1 MSDLFWKNLPGQT
14 WINVFD
20 QKWIGVVVAEPSK
33 GEVIDLGLSRLAY
46 QFKDSENFNSFIESF
61 LSEYQELYESELQLL
76 NERYLDTAI
85 GVQLDGIG
93 EIVGLP
99 RPEEAADVAGVFG
112 FLNDPTS
119 LGFTTLSTPSV
130 GGNFI
135 SIFASKTPINDE
147 LYRLLLRAKVIENRI
162 AMTVEETLEL
172 ISFMF
177 GGVAVEYTVPTAFE
191 PNYKIHK
198 VLSSFEDSLLD
209 NLPIMLGIGTVTF
222 TSL

>member
-1 MSDLFWKNLPGQT
+1 MADLFWTNRLGLT
-14 WINVFD
+14 WVD
-20 QKWIGVVVAEPSK
+20 RLAQKWTGRIVAEPSK

-46 QFKDSENFNSFIESF
+46 QFKGSEKFNSFIEAF
-61 LSEYQELYESELQLL
+61 LSEYQELYDSELQLL
-76 NERYLDTAI
+76 NDRYLSTAE
-85 GVQLDGIG
+85 GVQLDSIG
-93 EIVGLP
+93 DIVGLP
-99 RPEEAADVAGVFG
+99 RPEESADVAGVFG
-112 FLNDPTS
+112 FLNDSAS
-119 LGFTTLSTPSV
+119 LGFTTLSDTSV

-177 GGVAVEYTVPTAFE
+177 GGVIVEYTVPTAFE
-191 PNYKIHK
+191 PNYKIYK
-198 VLSSFEDSLLD
+198 VLSSFEDNLLD
-209 NLPIMLGIGTVTF
+209 SLPIMLGIGTVTF